1 MKRSSSAVDVMKL
14 HFFGDNATK
23 LAGCAYTAIALLT
36 GEDPFFLRRLY
47 RDQDGM
53 SPRVIKRHLSKLR
66 FDLKEI
72 NTEYIYR
79 LIKAGVYIT
88 DSHPILASVRMSKK
102 EATWVVIYGGTMW
115 HNFQPM
121 TTSYASS
128 FNCPM
133 EYAWKLYHPAWRDET
148 TTIEQYLARWSTT
161 KK

>member
-128 FNCPM
+128 FSYPM
-133 EYAWKLYHPAWRDET
+133 EYGWKLYHPAWRDET
-148 TTIEQYLARWSTT
+148 TTLEQYLARWAPT